1 MYPLKSME
9 TWHVYILRCG
19 DRTLYTGITKDL
31 AKRVAVHQSG
41 KGSKYTRGRLPV
53 KMVYHERRRTK
64 GKALRREAEIKKW
77 NKDRKEELVGKE
89 AV

>member
-1 MYPLKSME
+1 MYPLNTMD

-19 DRTLYTGITKDL
+19 DRTLYTGIADL
-31 AKRVAVHQSG
+31 AKRVALHESG

-53 KMVYHERRRTK
+53 KLIYHERRRTK

-77 NKDRKEELVGKE
+77 GKDRKEALVGNE
-89 AV
+89 GV

>member
-1 MYPLKSME
+1 ME
-9 TWHVYILRCG
+9 TWHVYILRCD

-53 KMVYHERRRTK
+53 KMIYHERHRTK

-77 NKDRKEELVGKE
+77 NKDRKEELFR
-89 AV
+89 